1 MVRVKGTTIT
11 MTKGDTLR
19 CKVTPY
25 REIDGEDVEYV
36 PVDGDEI
43 RFAMK
48 QSYRD
53 GACTILKTIP
63 NDTLVLELEP
73 DDTKYLNV
81 GEYVYDIQL
90 TYGIDGAVDT
100 FIANAQLIL
109 REEVD

>member
-36 PVDGDEI
+36 PADGDEI

-48 QSYRD
+48 KNYRD
-53 GACTILKTIP
+53 AECCVMKVVP
-63 NDTLVLELEP
+63 NETLVLELEP
-73 DDTKYLNV
+73 NDTKSLPV

-90 TYGIDGAVDT
+90 TYGLDGAIDT

-109 REEVD
+109 KEEVD